1 MIAREFVPSRLEFA
15 RKRRGIPRTKL
26 AESVGMN
33 SKTIQR
39 WESGLGEPGED
50 QVAALAEH
58 LRILPTFFYE
68 PEIEALPDAAVSFRA
83 LSKMSASERDAATAA
98 GRLGVEI
105 VRWMESRFKLPD
117 PDVPSLTGWK
127 PELAAEA
134 LRERWD
140 LGGGLV
146 RHLVPTCELHGVRI
160 LAIASDYRSVDAF
173 SFFDAG
179 TPFAFLNT
187 SKTAERIR
195 FDLAHELGHLV
206 MHGEHECPQGREA
219 EHEAND
225 FASAFLMPRDSL
237 LAAGLFG
244 ATVDDVIRAK
254 SKWQVSA
261 MALARRL
268 NALELLTDWGYRSL
282 CVELSK
288 RGFRSR
294 EPGSQIPRESS
305 QVLRKILAA
314 LRSDSLTPRRI
325 GANFGLPLSEF
336 NSYLAG
342 LVVVS
347 EDGFG
352 EGNATGIHARPS
364 LQVIRGD
371 YKAP

>member
-1 MIAREFVPSRLEFA
+1 MTTREFVPSRLEFA
-15 RKRRGIPRTKL
+15 RKRRGLARTKL
-26 AESVGMN
+26 AELLGLT

-39 WESGLGEPGED
+39 WETGSIEPRED
-50 QVAALAEH
+50 QVATLAEH
-58 LRILPTFFYE
+58 LCVIPTFFYRH
-68 PEIEALPDAAVSFRA
+68 EIDPLPDAAVSFRA
-83 LSKMSASERDAATAA
+83 LTKMSASERDAATAA

-105 VRWMESRFKLPD
+105 VRWMEARFKLPD

-140 LGGGLV
+140 LGSGLI

-173 SFFDAG
+173 SFFDTG
-179 TPFAFLNT
+179 TPFVFLNT

-206 MHGEHECPQGREA
+206 MHGEHEHPQGREA
-219 EHEAND
+219 ERQAND
-225 FASAFLMPRDSL
+225 FASAFLMPRDSI

-254 SKWQVSA
+254 SKWHVSA

-268 NALELLTDWGYRSL
+268 NSLDLLSDWGYRSV
-282 CVELSK
+282 CIELSK
-288 RGFRSR
+288 RGFRSS

-305 QVLRKILAA
+305 QILRKIIAA
-314 LRSDSLTPRRI
+314 LRTDNFTTRKI
-325 GANFGLPLSEF
+325 AAQFGLPLSEF
-336 NSYLAG
+336 NSYVSG
-342 LVVVS
+342 LVVVA
-347 EDGFG
+347 EDGSG
-352 EGNATGIHARPS
+352 EGGATGIANRPK
-364 LQVIRGD
+364 LQVIRGNC
-371 YKAP
+371 